1 MSMCACVL
9 SHFSR
14 VWISVT
20 SWTVACQ
27 VPWSMGILQARIL
40 GVGCHAL
47 LQGIFPAQGLNLR
60 FLRLLH
66 CQVSSLP
73 LVPPRKPMYIYTIH
87 VCVCHIHTFE
97 YVLVTQSCP
106 TLCDPKDYN
115 PPSRILCP
123 WDFPGKNTG
132 VGCVPFSN
140 IWVYVCIYIW
150 GFPGGSD
157 GKESAYNAGDLGLIP
172 GLGRSLGEGNGY
184 PLQYFYLE
192 NPMDRGG

>member
-14 VWISVT
+14 VWFSVT

-27 VPWSMGILQARIL
+27 VPRSTGILQARIL

-66 CQVSSLP
+66 CQVGSLP
-73 LVPPRKPMYIYTIH
+73 LAPPRKPMYILYVR
-87 VCVCHIHTFE
+87 VCVCVCAHTFE
-97 YVLVTQSCP
+97 HVLVTQSCP
-106 TLCDPKDYN
+106 PLCDPKDYS

-140 IWVYVCIYIW
+140 IWVYVCIYM
-150 GFPGGSD
+150 
-157 GKESAYNAGDLGLIP
+157 GLPWWLRRKRIC
-172 GLGRSLGEGNGY
+172 L
-184 PLQYFYLE
+184 
-192 NPMDRGG
+192 